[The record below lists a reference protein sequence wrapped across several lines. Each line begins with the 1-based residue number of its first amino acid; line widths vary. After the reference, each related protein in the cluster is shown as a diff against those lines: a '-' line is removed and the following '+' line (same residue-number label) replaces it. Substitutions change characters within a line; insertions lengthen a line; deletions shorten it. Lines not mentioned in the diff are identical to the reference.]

1 MIYNKYLSVVPF
13 VLLSL
18 DPKEVNT
25 EKLPVD
31 QSDINSSNFRKK
43 IKSDKI
49 QENLFFEED
58 LEL

>member
-25 EKLPVD
+25 EKLPID
-31 QSDINSSNFRKK
+31 QSDFKLQK
-43 IKSDKI
+43 
-49 QENLFFEED
+49 ENQIRQNYVQHP
-58 LEL
+58 

>member
-31 QSDINSSNFRKK
+31 QSDINSSNLKK
-43 IKSDKI
+43 EFKSDKI
-49 QENLFFEED
+49 QENLFF
-58 LEL
+58 

>member
-1 MIYNKYLSVVPF
+1 MIYYKFLSVVPF
-13 VLLSL
+13 VLFSS

-31 QSDINSSNFRKK
+31 QSDINSSNFKK
-43 IKSDKI
+43 EIKSDKI

-58 LEL
+58 LE